1 MRLSVVVSDATV
13 YLDGVPMMGLDLSC
27 VPADV
32 HAFQWY
38 GDKGEIEFIA
48 GDTKP
53 ANASVSELP
62 SWTEQAIQK
71 WNEAKQAKDA
81 EEAHFAAVRA
91 AILEARA

>member
-1 MRLSVVVSDATV
+1 MRLSVVVGDATV
-13 YLDGVPMMGLDLSC
+13 YLDGVPMMGLDLSF

-32 HAFQWY
+32 HALQWRE
-38 GDKGEIEFIA
+38 DKGEIEYVA

-53 ANASVSELP
+53 ANEHISVLP
-62 SWTEQAIQK
+62 SWAEQAIQK

>member
-1 MRLSVVVSDATV
+1 MRLSVIAGDATV

-32 HAFQWY
+32 HALQWH
-38 GDKGEIEFIA
+38 GDKGEIEYVA

-53 ANASVSELP
+53 ANTAVLELP
-62 SWTEQAIQK
+62 SWAEQAIQK

>member
-1 MRLSVVVSDATV
+1 MRLSVIVGDATV

-27 VPADV
+27 VPGDV
-32 HAFQWY
+32 HALQWY
-38 GDKGEIEFIA
+38 RDKGEIEYVA
-48 GDTKP
+48 SDTKP
-53 ANASVSELP
+53 ANAHIAELP
-62 SWTEQAIQK
+62 SWAAQVIQK